1 MLDPKTNNII
11 SKFLRKYNCFNPDP
25 KQTSEYM
32 LAKNNM
38 AILNP
43 NELINNIGTFK
54 RPVTEEKPKIIII
67 WVKFGSFLNKYLLTT
82 KIKLIP
88 INDET
93 IPVPKVV
100 IKSVKVVSE
109 LNVASSAEITFLNS
123 ITDCS
128 GRPVA
133 INDKLFFKKLVK
145 SLNNVNIARTLIK

>member
-1 MLDPKTNNII
+1 M
-11 SKFLRKYNCFNPDP
+11 
-25 KQTSEYM
+25 
-32 LAKNNM
+32 
-38 AILNP
+38 
-43 NELINNIGTFK
+43 
-54 RPVTEEKPKIIII
+54 
-67 WVKFGSFLNKYLLTT
+67 LTT

-88 INDET
+88 INEET

-123 ITDCS
+123 STDCS

>member
-1 MLDPKTNNII
+1 
-11 SKFLRKYNCFNPDP
+11 
-25 KQTSEYM
+25 M

-93 IPVPKVV
+93 IPVPRVV

-109 LNVASSAEITFLNS
+109 LNVASK
-123 ITDCS
+123 
-128 GRPVA
+128 V
-133 INDKLFFKKLVK
+133 LFFKQKWRPWTV
-145 SLNNVNIARTLIK
+145 